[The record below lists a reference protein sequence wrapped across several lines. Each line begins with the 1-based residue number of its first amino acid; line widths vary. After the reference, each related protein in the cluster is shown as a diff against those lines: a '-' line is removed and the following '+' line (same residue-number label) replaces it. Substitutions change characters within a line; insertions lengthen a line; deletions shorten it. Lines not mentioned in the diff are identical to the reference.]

1 MAEAQIDLSGGKGL
15 LAAVG
20 VAVLVLVRLFTLGES
35 EDREL
40 HAAIRAHLLN
50 DLGANL
56 GKALEDFDPGD
67 PQAVSAIL
75 ERADAKGIK
84 LHSVKVSKPV
94 LSFGSN
100 TKTIVYSEFTLPGE
114 GREDAYWRFSD
125 QMIGGWR
132 YRGRSS
138 AASYYLNFF

>member
-1 MAEAQIDLSGGKGL
+1 MADAQINLSGGKGL
-15 LAAVG
+15 LAAAG
-20 VAVLVLVRLFTLGES
+20 VVVLVLIRLFTLGES
-35 EDREL
+35 DDPAL
-40 HAAIRAHLLN
+40 HAAIRAHLMN
-50 DLGANL
+50 DLGGNL

-75 ERADAKGIK
+75 ERADATGIK

-94 LSFGSN
+94 LSFGST
-100 TKTIVYSEFTLPGE
+100 TKAIIYCEFTLPGE
-114 GREDAYWRFSD
+114 GRESVYWRFSD

-132 YRGRSS
+132 YRGGSS